1 MGTSTGYDAPTTP
14 QWGDLKSDITRLA
27 RDGKPTSEQSRE
39 IIRKYINS
47 NGGSRNI
54 SQGKGIVSSNSAQR
68 TASKL
73 SRFLSDVKQY
83 GFEEA
88 VHRLHINSYKG
99 MDILEFTLTL
109 TDFLS
114 ESATSLDDADSRNAL
129 SRLMEE
135 LFDDATNVEE
145 LNSMLEQKI
154 DEFEIEGILM
164 KFFSY
169 YLYEQF
175 CRVFYERLVT
185 RVGDIKAESF
195 LSGIFEYITSEVQ
208 LMNSEESLTL
218 TDWGSADLNGIC
230 SDILHRT
237 LTIYGG

>member
-14 QWGDLKSDITRLA
+14 QWGELKSDITKLA
-27 RDGKPTSEQSRE
+27 RDGRPTSDQSRE
-39 IIRKYINS
+39 IIRKYIKS

-54 SQGKGIVSSNSAQR
+54 SQGNGVVSSNSAQR
-68 TASKL
+68 TASRL

-88 VHRLHINSYKG
+88 VHRLNVNSYKG
-99 MDILEFTLTL
+99 MRVLDFTLIL

-135 LFDDATNVEE
+135 LFDEASDVEE
-145 LNSMLEQKI
+145 LDKVLEQKL
-154 DEFEIEGILM
+154 DEFKIEGILM

-195 LSGIFEYITSEVQ
+195 LLGIFEYITSEVQ

-218 TDWGSADLNGIC
+218 TDWGSTDLNETC

>member
-14 QWGDLKSDITRLA
+14 QWSDLKSDITRLA
-27 RDGKPTSEQSRE
+27 RDGKPNTEQSRE
-39 IIRKYINS
+39 VIRKYINS
-47 NGGSRNI
+47 NGGSKNI
-54 SQGKGIVSSNSAQR
+54 SQGKGVVSSNSAQR
-68 TASKL
+68 TASKI
-73 SRFLSDVKQY
+73 SGFLFDVRQY

-88 VHRLHINSYKG
+88 LHRLNVKSYKG
-99 MDILEFTLTL
+99 MNTLEFTLTL

-135 LFDDATNVEE
+135 LFNEAADVEE
-145 LNSMLEQKI
+145 LNSVLEQKLE
-154 DEFEIEGILM
+154 EFDIEGILI

-195 LSGIFEYITSEVQ
+195 LSGIYDYIISEVH
-208 LMNSEESLTL
+208 LLNSEDSLTS
-218 TDWGSADLNGIC
+218 TDWGSIDLNETS
-230 SDILHRT
+230 SDILNRT